1 MNFNQE
7 AFLGLLIIVIIIT
20 IAVLLRKKKQAQK
33 KAQTIEKV
41 QETAEQTNTV
51 DIPYRKKYLLT
62 KNEWSFYK
70 ELLKE
75 IDQEKQVIIAKIRLA
90 DLIEVDT
97 AKTEQS
103 ERLKYFQKI
112 SQKHID
118 FGICKKENLEVIK
131 LIELDDSTHNSK
143 ERMERDFFVD
153 KALKKCGYIVIHVNS
168 IEEYRKMIR

>member
-7 AFLGLLIIVIIIT
+7 TFLGILIIGIIIT
-20 IAVLLRKKKQAQK
+20 IVVLLRKKKQK
-33 KAQTIEKV
+33 PKEVQTVKRV
-41 QETAEQTNTV
+41 QETTEQTSIV
-51 DIPYRKKYLLT
+51 DFPYRKKYLLT

-103 ERLKYFQKI
+103 ERLKYLQKI